1 MATSTKAFLGLFT
14 YKYIMDVHEH
24 GIEVESAY
32 FLVDFGPWKAGQSV
46 EYLGVDYDDCIVYEL
61 GGDELDQH
69 IKEVSFRVIPKV

>member
-14 YKYIMDVHEH
+14 YRYETDSHEC
-24 GIEVESAY
+24 GIEVESAR
-32 FLVDFGPWKAGQSV
+32 FIVDFGPWKAGQSV

-61 GGDELDQH
+61 GGEELDQH